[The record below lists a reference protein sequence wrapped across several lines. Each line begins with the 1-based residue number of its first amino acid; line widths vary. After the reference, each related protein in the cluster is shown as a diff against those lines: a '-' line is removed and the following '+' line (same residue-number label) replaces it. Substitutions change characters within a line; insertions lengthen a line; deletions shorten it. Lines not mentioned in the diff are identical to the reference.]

1 MPTIASTLLS
11 CLLGLAPS
19 PPRLQIDV
27 VFQGLPM
34 RSEIEA
40 SAMAEVASIW
50 AAYNVDVRASSEH
63 DEGRDGAV
71 RLVVALAD
79 DRAKHLAAGSLGS
92 IVFVDGVPRPAIV
105 MYPKAIDALVT
116 STTVMGLNDRQLTT
130 GLHDFIVGRV
140 FGRALA
146 HEIGHYLLRSRNHS
160 RQGLMRALQFA
171 PDLVGQDRQRFALS
185 ADQVT
190 QLDSVLAQ
198 ITRADNPS

>member
-11 CLLGLAPS
+11 CLLAVVPS
-19 PPRLQIDV
+19 PPRLQIDL

-40 SAMAEVASIW
+40 SAMAEVAGIW
-50 AAYNVDVRASSEH
+50 AAYGVDVRASSEN
-63 DEGRDGAV
+63 DEGGDGAV

-79 DRAKHLAAGSLGS
+79 YPARHLAAGALGS

-105 MYPKAIDALVT
+105 MSPEAIDALV
-116 STTVMGLNDRQLTT
+116 SSATVTGLNDRQLTIR
-130 GLHDFIVGRV
+130 LRDFIAGRV

-146 HEIGHYLLRSRNHS
+146 HEIGHYLLRSRSHS
-160 RQGLMRALQFA
+160 DKGLMRALQFTN
-171 PDLVGQDRQRFALS
+171 DLVGEDRRLFALS
-185 ADQVT
+185 ADQAT
-190 QLDSVLAQ
+190 QLRSVLAQ